1 MRKTKRITKK
11 RRRGRR
17 LNRRGRFLLLGVA
30 LVLVLGL
37 GVLWHNYLPYWLY
50 PTPFYDEI
58 VAEAKESDI
67 DPKLVLAVARVE
79 SGFNPSAVSP
89 VGAVGIMQLMP
100 NTAEW
105 LAGKLGED
113 YDGDMLTDP
122 DYNIHIGTEYLRFLM
137 DYWNWDVVKAVAS
150 YNAGQTKVLEWLN
163 GGLWDGTLA
172 NAEQI
177 PYQETRD
184 YVKKV
189 LEVYR
194 QYNELY

>member
-1 MRKTKRITKK
+1 MNL
-11 RRRGRR
+11 RGR
-17 LNRRGRFLLLGVA
+17 LLLLGLAV
-30 LVLVLGL
+30 VLAVYL

-50 PTPFYDEI
+50 PTPYYDEI
-58 VAEAKESDI
+58 IAEAKESDI
-67 DPKLVLAVARVE
+67 DPKLVLAVAKVE
-79 SGFNPSAVSP
+79 SSFNPAAVSP

-105 LAGKLGED
+105 LAAKLGEP
-113 YDGDMLTDP
+113 YEGDRLTDP
-122 DYNIHIGTEYLRFLM
+122 EYNIHIGTEYLRFLM

-150 YNAGQTKVLEWLN
+150 YNAGQTKVTEWLN
-163 GGLWDGTLA
+163 SGIWNGTLA
-172 NAEQI
+172 DAEQI
-177 PYQETRD
+177 PYEETRD

>member
-1 MRKTKRITKK
+1 MRKTKKIRRK

-17 LNRRGRFLLLGVA
+17 LNLRGRLLLLGLA
-30 LVLVLGL
+30 LVLAVYL

-50 PTPFYDEI
+50 PTPYYDEI
-58 VAEAKESDI
+58 IAEAKESDI
-67 DPKLVLAVARVE
+67 DPKLVLAVAKVE
-79 SGFNPSAVSP
+79 SSFNPAAVSP

-105 LAGKLGED
+105 LAAKLGEP
-113 YDGDMLTDP
+113 YEGDRLTDP
-122 DYNIHIGTEYLRFLM
+122 EYNIHIGTEYLRFLM

-150 YNAGQTKVLEWLN
+150 YNAGQTKVTEWLN
-163 GGLWDGTLA
+163 SGIWNGTLA
-172 NAEQI
+172 DAEQI
-177 PYQETRD
+177 PYEETRD